1 MTRYEVRFQTP
12 YNSQE
17 WRSQFFNTIQEA
29 ESMVRFY
36 LSCGSKS
43 YIAWNKMT
51 YKELINQ
58 LQELNEEQLNQVVK
72 GTDEYYQLKRVLRL
86 LMNSL
91 IHRKVPKE
99 W

>member
-1 MTRYEVRFQTP
+1 
-12 YNSQE
+12 
-17 WRSQFFNTIQEA
+17 
-29 ESMVRFY
+29 
-36 LSCGSKS
+36 
-43 YIAWNKMT
+43 MT

-91 IHRKVPKE
+91 TLTKQTK
-99 W
+99 

>member
-1 MTRYEVRFQTP
+1 MK
-12 YNSQE
+12 
-17 WRSQFFNTIQEA
+17 EA
-29 ESMVRFY
+29 ESMVAFY